1 MPIFIFI
8 IIFSIFAKIQTTPL
22 SFCMKGRI
30 SPYTGWESGGSCGLG
45 AHQNA
50 ISSNYI
56 YPASPNEALFLNS
69 AQCGVCLEM
78 IGPNGAIKVRVE
90 DYCPKN
96 SESGY
101 CSGDMFHFNIANNSI
116 PYILGNETL
125 SNISF
130 RMVSCDYS
138 GNIKILTD
146 PKSMNDYLLFVISE
160 HNLAVSSVEIKES
173 NSQKWTKQT
182 RNFDLKIKLPLFWN
196 FAFNE

>member
-1 MPIFIFI
+1 MKIKTPL
-8 IIFSIFAKIQTTPL
+8 FATILLSLFLLIKLDNLTPL
-22 SFCMKGRI
+22 SSCKKGRI
-30 SPYTGWESGGSCGLG
+30 SPYNNWSNGGTCGFG

-50 ISSNYI
+50 VGPSYL
-56 YPASPNEALFLNS
+56 YPVAPNEELFGNNI
-69 AQCGVCLEM
+69 QCGVCYEM
-78 IGPNGAIKVRVE
+78 VGTYGAIKVRVE

-101 CSGDMFHFNIANNSI
+101 CSGDMFHFNIANNSS

-146 PKSMNDYLLFVISE
+146 QKSLNDYLLFVISD
-160 HNLAVSSVEIKES
+160 HNLAVSSIEIKES
-173 NSQKWTKQT
+173 NS
-182 RNFDLKIKLPLFWN
+182 
-196 FAFNE
+196 